1 MASLDAPA
9 RTMKL
14 PSQGAVGWS
23 RGLIVVAFLPPL
35 LLAVLIVQCW
45 VNVPVWDDWDMPG
58 LLFREYFVEGRFSW
72 RQLFAQHNESR
83 MVVPK
88 LLMWVS
94 ALFTGWD
101 TRVPMAL
108 SWACAVLIFIQLVWL
123 LRKTVRATA
132 ARRWC
137 FAAALSAVLFS
148 TNQWENWLMSIQ
160 LVVFLP
166 PLCLT
171 GCLVVQRT
179 ALAYR
184 TKVIVCALLSLIS
197 TFSNSNGMLC
207 WILGAPLPW
216 LSHPE
221 AERKPAKSEVP
232 KTASLKWMAIYVFSF
247 TATAMVYFWDYTPPA
262 GHPSLSFALEHPLAV
277 AQYFIV
283 WLGNPFCRGTNV
295 DPLQAAFALGLL
307 VIAALAFFLF
317 LAWQRRQWLRSGP
330 GWIQLHPWAMLTL
343 YGLVS
348 GLVAAFGRVGF
359 GIEQAI
365 SVRYIGFSSYAY
377 LGLIGLSAC
386 LTSPPEDAPPF
397 RRRRGLAWTAA
408 TALFLAI
415 FIPNWLDGRS
425 AFKWRRGET
434 EEMKL
439 AIRLL
444 PLIPMNPA
452 LSRVYPNPD
461 HLRQIAFPLIEKN
474 VLRPGVVGPW
484 PLEQIQQPDGD
495 DLGWF
500 TAKRGPA
507 GFEISGWSIVSDRTF
522 SPTCVLVAKVNAE
535 EVPQFATAARL
546 NSPVRASGAGYLRV
560 SEFALDLPFAAVPQT
575 TGIKLYSA
583 DLKRRRLFRLIE
595 RVQ

>member
-1 MASLDAPA
+1 MASLDAPT

-14 PSQGAVGWS
+14 PTQGAVGWS
-23 RGLIVVAFLPPL
+23 RGLIVVGFLPPL
-35 LLAVLIVQCW
+35 LLAVLIVQSW

-108 SWACAVLIFIQLVWL
+108 SWACAVLMFIQLVWL
-123 LRKTVRATA
+123 LRKTVRAA
-132 ARRWC
+132 AAGQWC
-137 FAAALSAVLFS
+137 FAVALSAVLFS

-184 TKVIVCALLSLIS
+184 TKVILCALLSLIS

-221 AERKPAKSEVP
+221 AERKPAKSEAP

-247 TATAMVYFWDYTPPA
+247 TATAIVYFWDYTPPA

-295 DPLQAAFALGLL
+295 DPLRAAFVLGLL

-317 LAWQRRQWLRSGP
+317 LAWQRRQWLPVRSG
-330 GWIQLHPWAMLTL
+330 MDST
-343 YGLVS
+343 
-348 GLVAAFGRVGF
+348 
-359 GIEQAI
+359 
-365 SVRYIGFSSYAY
+365 SSMGNA
-377 LGLIGLSAC
+377 
-386 LTSPPEDAPPF
+386 D
-397 RRRRGLAWTAA
+397 
-408 TALFLAI
+408 
-415 FIPNWLDGRS
+415 
-425 AFKWRRGET
+425 
-434 EEMKL
+434 
-439 AIRLL
+439 
-444 PLIPMNPA
+444 PLWP
-452 LSRVYPNPD
+452 R
-461 HLRQIAFPLIEKN
+461 
-474 VLRPGVVGPW
+474 LRPRCRIRPCW
-484 PLEQIQQPDGD
+484 L
-495 DLGWF
+495 W
-500 TAKRGPA
+500 
-507 GFEISGWSIVSDRTF
+507 DRT
-522 SPTCVLVAKVNAE
+522 SHLGALHRVLVLCLSWANRTDC
-535 EVPQFATAARL
+535 VPGQ
-546 NSPVRASGAGYLRV
+546 PG
-560 SEFALDLPFAAVPQT
+560 
-575 TGIKLYSA
+575 
-583 DLKRRRLFRLIE
+583 
-595 RVQ
+595 

>member
-1 MASLDAPA
+1 
-9 RTMKL
+9 MKL

-35 LLAVLIVQCW
+35 LLAVLIVQSW

-123 LRKTVRATA
+123 LRKTVRAA
-132 ARRWC
+132 AASRWC

-148 TNQWENWLMSIQ
+148 TNQWENWLMSVQ

-171 GCLVVQRT
+171 SCLVVQRG
-179 ALAYR
+179 ALSYR
-184 TKVIVCALLSLIS
+184 TKVILCALLSLIS

-221 AERKPAKSEVP
+221 ADRKLTKSAAP
-232 KTASLKWMAIYVFSF
+232 KTASLKWMAIYVFSLI
-247 TATAMVYFWDYTPPA
+247 ATAVVYFWDYTPPA

-283 WLGNPFCRGTNV
+283 WLGNPFCRGTNL

-307 VIAALAFFLF
+307 VIAALAFLLF
-317 LAWQRRQWLRSGP
+317 LAWQRRQWLLSGP
-330 GWIQLHPWAMLTL
+330 GWIQLHPWTMLTL

-365 SVRYIGFSSYAY
+365 SVRYIGFSSYVY
-377 LGLIGLSAC
+377 LGLIGLTAC
-386 LTSPPEDAPPF
+386 LGSPAEDAPPP

-461 HLRQIAFPLIEKN
+461 HLRQIAFPLIERN
-474 VLRPGVVGPW
+474 VLRPGVIGPW
-484 PLEQIQQPDGD
+484 PLQKIQQPDGD

-522 SPTCVLVAKVNAE
+522 SPTCVLVATVNAA
-535 EVPQFATAARL
+535 EVQQFATAARL
-546 NSPVRASGAGYLRV
+546 SSPVRASGAGYLRV
-560 SEFALDLPFAAVPQT
+560 SGFALDLPFAALPQT

-583 DLKRRRLFRLIE
+583 DLKRQRLFRLIE
-595 RVQ
+595 RVSESKGD